1 VISCLLIECD
11 VYCYLVFKE
20 QRTGGANTCVATGCG
35 AFSRCSY
42 V

>member
-20 QRTGGANTCVATGCG
+20 HVLKE
-35 AFSRCSY
+35 
-42 V
+42 